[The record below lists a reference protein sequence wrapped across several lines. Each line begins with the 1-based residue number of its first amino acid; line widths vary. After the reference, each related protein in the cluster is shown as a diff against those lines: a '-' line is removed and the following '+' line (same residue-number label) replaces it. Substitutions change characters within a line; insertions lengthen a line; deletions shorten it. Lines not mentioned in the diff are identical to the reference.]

1 MSRAAADLAKQGSE
15 TRRRWISWSITI
27 EAPTIIFCDNKA
39 AVQLADSDCS
49 SKRMK
54 HIATKIYFLREQI
67 ADKAITMLHIVAAG
81 QLADIFTKP
90 LAPGVFH
97 AIRVFLLG

>member
-1 MSRAAADLAKQGSE
+1 
-15 TRRRWISWSITI
+15 
-27 EAPTIIFCDNKA
+27 
-39 AVQLADSDCS
+39 
-49 SKRMK
+49 MK